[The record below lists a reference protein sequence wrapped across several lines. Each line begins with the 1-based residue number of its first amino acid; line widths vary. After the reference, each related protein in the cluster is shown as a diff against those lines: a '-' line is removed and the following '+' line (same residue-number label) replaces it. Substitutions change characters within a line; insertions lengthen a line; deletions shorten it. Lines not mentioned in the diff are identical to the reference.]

1 MQIAFEAIVI
11 ILITFCLS
19 FPTISTSPFDFS
31 GTVRGYSGNNI
42 LFVNIT
48 ELSIPGLKVE
58 TEVTLSEA
66 APRYILE
73 FVINKD
79 LVFDYL
85 GHDISGKLIG
95 DAYLNGVSLQELDT
109 GGPTY

>member
-1 MQIAFEAIVI
+1 MRIAFKAMIIV
-11 ILITFCLS
+11 LIFCMS
-19 FPTISTSPFDFS
+19 FPIISASSFDFN
-31 GTVRGYSGNNI
+31 GTATGYSGNNI

-48 ELSIPGLKVE
+48 ESSIPGLKGE
-58 TEVTLSEA
+58 TEVMLSEA

-73 FVINKD
+73 FLVNKE
-79 LVFDYL
+79 LSFDHL
-85 GHDISGKLIG
+85 GHDISGKLIS

>member
-1 MQIAFEAIVI
+1 MQIAFKAMII
-11 ILITFCLS
+11 ILIKFCLS

-31 GTVRGYSGNNI
+31 GTATGYSGNNI

-48 ELSIPGLKVE
+48 ESSIPGLNGE
-58 TEVTLSEA
+58 TEIILSEA

-73 FVINKD
+73 FVVNKE
-79 LVFDYL
+79 LSFDHL
-85 GHDISGKLIG
+85 GHDISGKLIS